1 MAPTLTVHSVRSAER
16 NRIKAA
22 LSTLTHELT
31 SADAGLAAAQ
41 ADRVLIE
48 GRLGE
53 VQRIEADLRRRIAA
67 EQMSADIHQLE
78 VELEENL
85 LAQRP
90 LLADLAAAQ
99 NGVAI
104 LERTRQRAAAA
115 QERVRSLLNQAD
127 AALLLAEQEDD
138 ALLWWRK
145 ELSGPVLDALLKTAG
160 SPAVTAEV
168 TAAKDRLA
176 ELLGSAKF
184 VDLLTSRLADAA
196 GDLEDRGAS
205 LARAVDALDTLH
217 TRLASRDGTVLS
229 AATAFDRIRNQV
241 RAVVEGGATR
251 LAEARRVLALAA
263 QAPNLTDAQN
273 ARITTRKTDAL
284 KDAPSPV
291 DKETAVHDAAVSARR
306 SAAEFDAKA
315 LIEEAKDPEFDR
327 DDPANLIPERKA
339 RDDSQAALD
348 KAVQEFKPADKAAID
363 LWEVAVPRA
372 VMTLAA
378 QALRAVAA
386 VAELKGVKL
395 NGSKGLL
402 ESLDKAETDYAGALQ
417 AQLADR
423 VNEGLLATLV
433 EERLDLR
440 DALAPVADQR
450 LVSFILGD
458 A

>member
-1 MAPTLTVHSVRSAER
+1 MAPTLTVHFVRSAER

-22 LSTLTHELT
+22 LSTLTHELS

-48 GRLGE
+48 RELGE
-53 VQRIEADLRRRIAA
+53 AQRIEADLRRRIAA

-78 VELEENL
+78 VELEANL

-99 NGVAI
+99 NSVAI

-115 QERVRSLLNQAD
+115 QDRVRSLLGQAD

-138 ALLWWRK
+138 DLLWWRR
-145 ELSGPVLDALLKTAG
+145 ELSGPVLDALVKTAG

-168 TAAKDRLA
+168 TAAKDQLA

-217 TRLASRDGTVLS
+217 ARLAPGDGTVLLT
-229 AATAFDRIRNQV
+229 ATAFGRIRDQV

-263 QAPNLTDAQN
+263 QAPRLTDAQN
-273 ARITTRKTDAL
+273 ARITARKADAL
-284 KDAPSPV
+284 QGASSPV
-291 DKETAVHDAAVSARR
+291 AKETAVHDAAVSARR

-315 LIEEAKDPEFDR
+315 LIEEAKDPDFDR
-327 DDPANLIPERKA
+327 DDPAVLVPERKA

-348 KAVQEFKPADKAAID
+348 KAVQELKPADKAAID

-378 QALRAVAA
+378 QTLRAVAA
-386 VAELKGVKL
+386 VAELKSVKL
-395 NGSKGLL
+395 TGNKGLL
-402 ESLDKAETDYAGALQ
+402 ESLDKAEADYAGALQ

-423 VNEGLLATLV
+423 VNEGLLAALV
-433 EERLDLR
+433 AERLDLR

-450 LVSFILGD
+450 LVSFVLGD